1 MPRNLNDLGKMF
13 DRLPRELKTAASMAA
28 VSASRVIIKD
38 LSNNT
43 PVDTTKAVSNWI
55 VTLKSPATGEI
66 GSHVPGRKGDTKT
79 PSALQTYSAA
89 VAILASKKPGQVVYI
104 TNNVDYVKLLN
115 EGSSKQQPAGF
126 VQRAVY
132 LGRLAVRNYKIKLT
146 GT

>member
-13 DRLPRELKTAASMAA
+13 DRLPREIKTAASMAA
-28 VSASRVIIKD
+28 VFASTTIVKD
-38 LSNNT
+38 LTNNT
-43 PVDTTKAVSNWI
+43 PVDTTKALSNWI
-55 VTLKSPATGEI
+55 VSLGSPATGEI
-66 GSHVPGRKGDTKT
+66 GPHSPGFAGHTKT

-89 VAILASKKPGQVVYI
+89 VAILAKKKPGQVIYI